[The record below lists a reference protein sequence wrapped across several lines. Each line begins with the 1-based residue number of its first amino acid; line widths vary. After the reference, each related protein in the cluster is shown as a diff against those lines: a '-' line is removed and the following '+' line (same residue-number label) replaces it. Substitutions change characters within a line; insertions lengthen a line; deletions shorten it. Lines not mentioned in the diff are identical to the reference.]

1 MAKFDKSK
9 IFNKKTLEVA
19 GKIAKKGCELA
30 AYGLMTML
38 SCVTVKDVVEA
49 VRYSGDVGYS
59 DAVNAIMNSSM
70 YSHDKTSA
78 VTALTRNDNSE
89 TYKAVIQIARSGMYS
104 HEKVKS
110 IQNICTIEQ

>member
-1 MAKFDKSK
+1 MAKLDMSK
-9 IFNKKTLEVA
+9 VFNKKNLEMA

-38 SCVTVKDVVEA
+38 SCITVKDVVEA

-59 DAVNAIMNSSM
+59 DAVSAIMNSSM

-78 VTALTRNDNSE
+78 VSALLREADSE
-89 TYKAVIQIARSGMYS
+89 TYKAIIQIARSGMYS

-110 IQNICTIEQ
+110 IQNICCIEQ

>member
-1 MAKFDKSK
+1 MAKFNMSK
-9 IFNKKTLEVA
+9 VFNKKTLEVA
-19 GKIAKKGCELA
+19 GKVAKKGCELA

-38 SCVTVKDVVEA
+38 SCVTVKDVVDA
-49 VRYSGDVGYS
+49 IRYSGDVGYS

-78 VTALTRNDNSE
+78 VSALIRDDSSE

-110 IQNICTIEQ
+110 IQNVCAIEQ